1 MIRGT
6 TVFFLLA
13 LLLSP
18 ALADDEE
25 YQKIGWI
32 AKGKEA
38 VKLRL
43 NDPDSAQF
51 RNVYFHRG
59 KDNLPLTCGEVN
71 SKNGFGGY
79 VGFQHFISGGSPEY
93 TFFENEVEDFAV
105 ACDRPGVSA
114 RTRARSIAISPPP
127 LEIDPFP

>member
-32 AKGKEA
+32 AKGKVA

-105 ACDRPGVSA
+105 AWKRLCR
-114 RTRARSIAISPPP
+114 
-127 LEIDPFP
+127 